1 MTKDLQFARRIGE
14 TLRAF
19 AQNETGSIAIEFMI
33 AMPLLIFAVTGG
45 LGYWDAFHSKTQVAR
60 IAFTINDIMSR
71 HDTVDDTDMT
81 YLASLT
87 DKMMEGDLDQRI
99 LRITSICFEDDTHR
113 VLWSYTAQSTDIT
126 GPGAMTDQQIP
137 VDVLPDMEFQE
148 SVIVTEVAAR
158 WQPHFANIGI
168 GEMQWSS
175 QLVSRPRFVNIV
187 PHDTLNA
194 SNICPTSPAMAGASG
209 NPLDNR
215 GHGNGDE
222 NTDSQFNGV
231 GNVDP
236 DNPGGPDGPGTNGR
250 VNP

>member
-87 DKMMEGDLDQRI
+87 DKMMEGELDQRV
-99 LRITSICFEDDTHR
+99 LRITSVCFADDGNGGLHQ
-113 VLWSYTAQSTDIT
+113 VLWSYAAQSTDIT

-175 QLVSRPRFVNIV
+175 QLVTRPRFVNII
-187 PHDTLNA
+187 PHDTLNP
-194 SNICPTSPAMAGASG
+194 SNICPAP
-209 NPLDNR
+209 
-215 GHGNGDE
+215 
-222 NTDSQFNGV
+222 
-231 GNVDP
+231 
-236 DNPGGPDGPGTNGR
+236 
-250 VNP
+250 